1 MTPLDKD
8 INVACSS
15 PREDSNMTESSV
27 LKKIEVGQRSAQARP
42 SLPSRYYLRCKGV
55 REEVE
60 DAC

>member
-27 LKKIEVGQRSAQARP
+27 LKKIEVGQRSA
-42 SLPSRYYLRCKGV
+42 KGPIQLFPV
-55 REEVE
+55 
-60 DAC
+60 DTT